1 MTEIWQA
8 GKTYVPG
15 ALARPSSG
23 PAMVQTV
30 PTNPNFEGSLA
41 GWTVQGAA
49 GWSYVTDKVYD
60 GVGSAKYAGSGI
72 SALVNN
78 IRAPVAPGQSITA
91 FCVISLDH
99 IASKIS
105 AGRIQIYWFD
115 ATNTFL
121 SATDA
126 AVISK
131 NNSGNWQ
138 QSLIAGT
145 APANAAFASIAIS
158 ANADAASFVRVD
170 GVGWYYTYGGP
181 PNGLAYKAVQ
191 ASPGKSG
198 ATEPTW
204 PPTLGTTVVDNEV
217 TWEAVIASQIVY
229 TARPINRS
237 GAIEPA
243 WPTSTGSLV
252 HDGTIDWQAITPQV
266 TDVNCPQ
273 TKIVAIA
280 ASKVYGADKDII
292 RYCSTVNPLDWTTP
306 DDAGYLPYGLQT
318 YGSNPVAAMN
328 LYRSNLAAFNA
339 EGMQL
344 WQVDEDPAQ
353 TALLDALPVG
363 STQNLALSPVANDLI
378 FLSSQGVRSIGV
390 TSSSTNLQAGDIGMP
405 IDPLI
410 KAAVAAAP
418 EAPIATYVPS
428 LGQYWLA
435 IADAETPGP
444 TISGA
449 LGNGSVGQVVDFH
462 YTITSTGS
470 HTAQIISG
478 SLPNGLV
485 MDTTGH
491 VTGTRISVDEETFVV
506 RVTDASGRTVSK
518 TDTSKT
524 GSATYEQTILAD
536 DPHLFWPMG
545 DGDNTC
551 RELIQGL
558 DGTFMGTTFQ
568 TNVASILGSGEGSA
582 SRFISTDARVDL
594 PISTLLNVLATPFTI
609 EWWMQLVQIPDNGEG
624 IDVIGS
630 SNANSVEAI
639 AGRDGFIKL
648 HRLNIGTGNLDSPT
662 GQFAALEKV
671 FFCVVCD
678 VTEKR
683 LYKNGDLVWTD
694 AGPLDSALPVGASIF
709 KLCGAQSGTTSPPD
723 RLFQN
728 IAVYLSALSPARITA
743 HYEAGS

>member
-1 MTEIWQA
+1 
-8 GKTYVPG
+8 
-15 ALARPSSG
+15 
-23 PAMVQTV
+23 MVQTV

-72 SALVNN
+72 SSLVNN
-78 IRAPVAPGQSITA
+78 IRAPVTPGQSITA

-99 IASKIS
+99 IASKVS
-105 AGRIQIYWFD
+105 AGRIQIYWFTSANVFISSTD
-115 ATNTFL
+115 AT
-121 SATDA
+121 
-126 AVISK
+126 VISK

-191 ASPGKSG
+191 AAPGKSG

-237 GAIEPA
+237 GAVEPA
-243 WPTSTGSLV
+243 WPTTVGGLV

-318 YGSNPVAAMN
+318 YGANPVAAMN
-328 LYRSNLAAFNA
+328 LYRSNLAAFNS

-363 STQNLALSPVANDLI
+363 STQNQALSPVANDLI

-405 IDPLI
+405 IDPLV
-410 KAAVAAAP
+410 KAAVAVSP
-418 EAPIATYVPS
+418 EAPLATYVPS

-435 IADAETPGP
+435 IADAATPGP
-444 TISGA
+444 TISGS
-449 LGNGSVGQVVDFH
+449 LGNGIVGQVVDFH
-462 YTITSTGS
+462 YTITATGS
-470 HTAQIISG
+470 YTAAIISG
-478 SLPNGLV
+478 QLPNGLS
-485 MDTTGH
+485 MDATGH
-491 VTGTRISVDEETFVV
+491 VTGTRVSVDDEVFVI
-506 RVTDASGRTVSK
+506 RVTDIADRSASK
-518 TDTSKT
+518 TDSSKT
-524 GSATYEQTILAD
+524 IAGSYQDVVLAD
-536 DPHLFWPMG
+536 GPYYLYPLDDPNDVALEIVQNFNG
-545 DGDNTC
+545 SYV
-551 RELIQGL
+551 
-558 DGTFMGTTFQ
+558 GTTYARQ
-568 TNVASILGSGEGSA
+568 RPSLLPSGEGKSA
-582 SRFISTDARVDL
+582 QFTSLDAWVQTPVSDL
-594 PISTLLNVLATPFTI
+594 LANLQQPFTI
-609 EWWMQLVQIPDNGEG
+609 EGWIRVNQPTTNLQQYRIFTGNPFSVYVDMDYLGRGHMRRRGSASPDLTTPTTDLPSGVVMHIAAVSDLNAMRYYINGTLVESTPYGLEG
-624 IDVIGS
+624 SGTRAAEAFFIGS
-630 SNANSVEAI
+630 MDTGLPSGNARNIQFLAI
-639 AGRDGFIKL
+639 YLKALTDEQVNT
-648 HRLNIGTGNLDSPT
+648 HW
-662 GQFAALEKV
+662 QAAQ
-671 FFCVVCD
+671 
-678 VTEKR
+678 T
-683 LYKNGDLVWTD
+683 
-694 AGPLDSALPVGASIF
+694 
-709 KLCGAQSGTTSPPD
+709 
-723 RLFQN
+723 
-728 IAVYLSALSPARITA
+728 
-743 HYEAGS
+743 